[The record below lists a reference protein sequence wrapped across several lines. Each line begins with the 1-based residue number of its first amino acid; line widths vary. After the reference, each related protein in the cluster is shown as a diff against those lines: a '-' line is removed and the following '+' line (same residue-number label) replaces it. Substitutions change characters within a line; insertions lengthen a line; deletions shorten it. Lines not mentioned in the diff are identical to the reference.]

1 MNILIAAVGGQGAM
15 LASRILGKMA
25 QNRGLDVKV
34 SEVHGM
40 SQRGGSV
47 VTYVRF
53 GEKIHSPIIER
64 GTADIILAFEMLE
77 GARYVEW
84 LKQDGILITSR
95 QRIDPMPVITG
106 AVGYPEDLEERLHNL
121 PIHYKTID
129 ANAYAEEAGS
139 QKTANVVLIGALAAA
154 MDMEKEKWNN
164 AIKEVVPEKLLD
176 INLKAFEI
184 GYEKGSCHDVVKKD
198 LCFQQ

>member
-1 MNILIAAVGGQGAM
+1 MNILLSAVGGQGAV

-25 QNRGLDVKV
+25 QNSGLDVKV

-53 GEKIHSPIIER
+53 GEKIHSPIIEK

-84 LKQDGILITSR
+84 LKPGGTLITSS

-106 AVGYPEDLEERLHNL
+106 AAEYPEDLQKKPEIKRRLTWSSSGHWQL
-121 PIHYKTID
+121 
-129 ANAYAEEAGS
+129 
-139 QKTANVVLIGALAAA
+139 LLA
-154 MDMEKEKWNN
+154 
-164 AIKEVVPEKLLD
+164 
-176 INLKAFEI
+176 
-184 GYEKGSCHDVVKKD
+184 
-198 LCFQQ
+198 

>member
-1 MNILIAAVGGQGAM
+1 MNILLSAVGGQGAV

-25 QNRGLDVKV
+25 QNSGLDVKV

-53 GEKIHSPIIER
+53 GEKIHSPIIEK

-84 LKQDGILITSR
+84 LKPGGTLITSS

-106 AVGYPEDLEERLHNL
+106 AARYPEDLEERFQAL
-121 PIHYKTID
+121 PIHYKIID
-129 ANAYAEEAGS
+129 ALTYAKEAGN
-139 QKTANVVLIGALAAA
+139 QKTVNVVLIGALAAITSI
-154 MDMEKEKWNN
+154 EEEKWRT
-164 AIKEVVPEKLLD
+164 AIKEAVKEKLVD
-176 INLKAFEI
+176 INLKAFEL
-184 GYEKGSCHDVVKKD
+184 GYENSKSMKTNRKNHEI
-198 LCFQQ
+198 

>member
-1 MNILIAAVGGQGAM
+1 MNILLAAVGGQGAV

-25 QNRGLDVKV
+25 QNSGLDVKV

-53 GEKIHSPIIER
+53 GEKIHSPIIEK
-64 GTADIILAFEMLE
+64 GTADMILAFEMLE

-84 LKQDGILITSR
+84 LKPGGTLITSS

-106 AVGYPEDLEERLHNL
+106 TAQYPEDLEERIHAL
-121 PIHYKTID
+121 PIHYKVID
-129 ANAYAEEAGS
+129 ALTYAREAGNP
-139 QKTANVVLIGALAAA
+139 KTVNVVLIGALASTT
-154 MDMEKEKWNN
+154 DIEQEKWHT
-164 AIKEVVPEKLLD
+164 AIKESVPEKLAG
-176 INLKAFEI
+176 INLKAFKLGFEMSHSIKSNGENDEI
-184 GYEKGSCHDVVKKD
+184 
-198 LCFQQ
+198 

>member
-1 MNILIAAVGGQGAM
+1 MNILIAAVGGQGAV

-25 QNRGLDVKV
+25 QNSGLDVKV

-53 GEKIHSPIIER
+53 GEKIHSPIIEK

-84 LKQDGILITSR
+84 LKPGGTLITSS

-106 AVGYPEDLEERLHNL
+106 AAEYPEDLEERFQAL
-121 PIHYKTID
+121 PIHYEIVD
-129 ANAYAEEAGS
+129 ALAYAKEAGN
-139 QKTANVVLIGALAAA
+139 QKTVNVVLIGALAAA
-154 MDMEKEKWNN
+154 IDIEEEKWHA
-164 AIKEVVPEKLLD
+164 AIKEAVQEKLVD
-176 INLKAFEI
+176 INLKAFEL
-184 GYEKGSCHDVVKKD
+184 GYKNSKSKKPNGENHEI
-198 LCFQQ
+198 

>member
-1 MNILIAAVGGQGAM
+1 MNILIAAVGGQGAV

-25 QNRGLDVKV
+25 QNNGLDVKV

-53 GEKIHSPIIER
+53 GEKIYSPIIER

-84 LKQDGILITSR
+84 LKPGGTLITSR

-106 AVGYPEDLEERLHNL
+106 TAEYPEDLEEQLHAL
-121 PIHYKTID
+121 PIHYMSID
-129 ANAYAEEAGS
+129 ALTYAKEAGN
-139 QKTANVVLIGALAAA
+139 QKTVNVVLIGALAAITDIEA
-154 MDMEKEKWNN
+154 EIWRT
-164 AIKEVVPEKLLD
+164 AIKEAVQEKLVG
-176 INLKAFEI
+176 INLKAFEL
-184 GYEKGSCHDVVKKD
+184 GYENSRFMKSNGENDET
-198 LCFQQ
+198 

>member
-1 MNILIAAVGGQGAM
+1 MNILIAAVGGQGAV

-25 QNRGLDVKV
+25 QNKGLDVKV

-53 GEKIHSPIIER
+53 GEKIHSPIIEK

-84 LKQDGILITSR
+84 LRPGGTLITSR

-106 AVGYPEDLEERLHNL
+106 IAKYPDDLEEWFQAI
-121 PIHYKTID
+121 PIHYKIID
-129 ANAYAEEAGS
+129 ALSYAKEAGN
-139 QKTANVVLIGALAAA
+139 QKTVNVVLIGALAATT
-154 MDMEKEKWNN
+154 DIEEDKWRT
-164 AIKEVVPEKLLD
+164 AIKETVQEKLAG
-176 INLKAFEI
+176 INLKAFELGFENTKKNI
-184 GYEKGSCHDVVKKD
+184 GDSI
-198 LCFQQ
+198 

>member
-1 MNILIAAVGGQGAM
+1 MNILLAAVGGQGAV

-25 QNRGLDVKV
+25 QNSGLDVKV

-53 GEKIHSPIIER
+53 GEKIHSPIIEK
-64 GTADIILAFEMLE
+64 GTADMILAFEMLE

-84 LKQDGILITSR
+84 LKPGGTLITSS

-106 AVGYPEDLEERLHNL
+106 TAQYPEDLEERIHAL
-121 PIHYKTID
+121 PIHYKVID
-129 ANAYAEEAGS
+129 ALTYARKAGNP
-139 QKTANVVLIGALAAA
+139 KTVNVVLIGALASTT
-154 MDMEKEKWNN
+154 DIEQEKWHN
-164 AIKEVVPEKLLD
+164 AIKESVPEKLAG
-176 INLKAFEI
+176 INLKAFKLGFEM
-184 GYEKGSCHDVVKKD
+184 SH
-198 LCFQQ
+198 

>member
-1 MNILIAAVGGQGAM
+1 MNILIAAVGGQGAV

-25 QNRGLDVKV
+25 QNKGLDVKV

-53 GEKIHSPIIER
+53 GEKIHSPIIEK

-77 GARYVEW
+77 GARYVGW
-84 LKQDGILITSR
+84 LRPGGTLITSR

-106 AVGYPEDLEERLHNL
+106 IAKYPDDLEEWFQAI
-121 PIHYKTID
+121 PIHYKIID
-129 ANAYAEEAGS
+129 ALSYAKEAGN
-139 QKTANVVLIGALAAA
+139 QKTVNVVLIGALAATT
-154 MDMEKEKWNN
+154 DIEEDKWRT
-164 AIKEVVPEKLLD
+164 AIKETVQEKLAG
-176 INLKAFEI
+176 INLKAFEL
-184 GYEKGSCHDVVKKD
+184 GYENTKKNIGD
-198 LCFQQ
+198 SI